1 MNLILAGKDI
11 LRNKRFMEY
20 KKIVKSQSLRFKILR
35 LLSWV
40 PDTWMVRIQYR
51 IKQGRWP
58 NMEHPT
64 RYTEKLQL
72 YKLKYRNPIMH
83 QCVDKLEV
91 RKYVEQKG
99 LSNILNRL
107 YGVYERAEDINF
119 DSLPNRFV
127 IKSTSGG
134 GGNNVI
140 VVKDKSKLD
149 IPKVKVT
156 ISKWLND
163 STGQINAGR
172 EWAYSGISETII
184 IIEEFLEEKGP
195 DGNIRPL
202 TDYKFFC
209 FDGKP
214 YYIYVV
220 TDRNPGVSAA
230 FGIYDMEFNKLPYYR
245 ADELRQT
252 TIEPRPKNYDKM
264 IEISKVLSEGFP
276 HVRVD
281 LYNINGIIYF
291 GELTFYDGSGYFQ
304 FDPDVFDEKLGECFT
319 EY

>member
-1 MNLILAGKDI
+1 MQ
-11 LRNKRFMEY
+11 Y
-20 KKIVKSQSLRFKILR
+20 KKIIKSQSLRFAILHA
-35 LLSWV
+35 LEWV
-40 PDTWMVRIQYR
+40 PDSWMVRLQYR

-58 NMEHPT
+58 NLKHPT

-99 LSNILNRL
+99 FGNILNL
-107 YGVYERAEDINF
+107 VYGVYNNSDDINF
-119 DSLPNRFV
+119 DSLPYRFV

-149 IPKVKVT
+149 IPKIKGA
-156 ISKWLND
+156 ISRWLND
-163 STGQINAGR
+163 SRGQINAGR
-172 EWAYSGISETII
+172 EWAYSGISETKI
-184 IIEEFLEEKGP
+184 IIEEYLEEKGP

-214 YYIYVV
+214 YYLYVV

-230 FGIYDMEFNKLPYYR
+230 FGIYDMEFNKLPYFR
-245 ADELRQT
+245 ADELRQL
-252 TIEPRPKNYDKM
+252 TIEKKPENYDRM
-264 IEISKVLSEGFP
+264 VEISRALSEGFP

-281 LYNINGIIYF
+281 LYNVDGKIYF

-304 FDPDVFDEKLGECFT
+304 YEPDEFDNILGACFT

>member
-1 MNLILAGKDI
+1 
-11 LRNKRFMEY
+11 MEY
-20 KKIVKSQSLRFKILR
+20 KKVFKSQSLRFKILR
-35 LLSWV
+35 MLSWV
-40 PDTWMVRIQYR
+40 PDPLMVRLQYR

-58 NMEHPT
+58 NMRYPT

-72 YKLKYRNPIMH
+72 YKLRYRNPVMH

-91 RKYVEQKG
+91 RKYVEKKG
-99 LSNILNRL
+99 LGDILNQI
-107 YGVYERAEDINF
+107 YGVYDTAEEINF
-119 DSLPNRFV
+119 ESLPSRFV

-149 IPKVKVT
+149 IPKIKC
-156 ISKWLND
+156 IIARWLKD
-163 STGQINAGR
+163 TSGQINAGR
-172 EWAYSGISETII
+172 EWAYSGISETKI
-184 IIEEFLEEKGP
+184 IIEEYLEEKGP

-209 FDGKP
+209 FDGIP

-230 FGIYDMEFNKLPYYR
+230 FGIYDIEFNKLPYFR
-245 ADELRQT
+245 ADELRQL
-252 TIEPRPKNYDKM
+252 TIEQKPKNYDRM
-264 IEISKVLSEGFP
+264 VEISRVLSEGFP

-281 LYNINGIIYF
+281 LYNVGGKIYF

-304 FDPDVFDEKLGECFT
+304 FEPDDFDEKLGACFK